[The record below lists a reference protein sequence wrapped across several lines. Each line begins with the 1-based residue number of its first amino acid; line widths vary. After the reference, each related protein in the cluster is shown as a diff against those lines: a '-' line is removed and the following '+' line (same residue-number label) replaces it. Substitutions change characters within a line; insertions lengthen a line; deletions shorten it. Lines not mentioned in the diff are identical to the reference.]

1 MRRKLNYGN
10 TGEVKQTDSKGR
22 LSTWD
27 IRISRSPLPTPSTLT
42 YNRSLSTLYYLQYY
56 KAFGILNWIVN
67 FLLVHFSGQPTS
79 TPFGFHTR
87 PTGTP
92 CSLQQYVCKNLR
104 CVDKAQICNFKDDCG
119 DNSDELPCGSNCTF
133 EGDCYKGWRQS
144 TGSSNFNWRR
154 KNGKT
159 PSVGTGP
166 TNDHTVGNQN
176 VCNIKLKSWQNF
188 EKLILEWNFFRWKL
202 QVTESLEV

>member
-1 MRRKLNYGN
+1 MKHNKN
-10 TGEVKQTDSKGR
+10 
-22 LSTWD
+22 
-27 IRISRSPLPTPSTLT
+27 
-42 YNRSLSTLYYLQYY
+42 
-56 KAFGILNWIVN
+56 
-67 FLLVHFSGQPTS
+67 
-79 TPFGFHTR
+79 
-87 PTGTP
+87 GTP

-104 CVDKAQICNFKDDCG
+104 CVDKAQICNFKDACG

-144 TGSSNFNWRR
+144 TGSDNFNWRP

-166 TNDHTVGNQN
+166 TNDHTLGNQN

-188 EKLILEWNFFRWKL
+188 EKLILE
-202 QVTESLEV
+202 